1 MDLKSVL
8 IKVKDFFSKVRAF
21 IKKAVVLVKKH
32 GFGVFNLF
40 VLFALYSG
48 AFSNTGFPDGLLAI
62 GGLWILFIAGRFMYK
77 IWDGSL
83 FNNETD

>member
-8 IKVKDFFSKVRAF
+8 VKVKDFFKKVKLF
-21 IKKAVVLVKKH
+21 LNKSFGYLIKY
-32 GFGVFNLF
+32 GFGVANFL

-48 AFSNTGFPDGLLAI
+48 AHGNLSFPNGLLAI